1 LRPKKF
7 NLKPEK
13 TVKKTSDSSISKP
26 MNSTACSEAED
37 LGRLLG
43 VIAHEI
49 KNPLSTIK
57 VNLRLVDE
65 ELRNGPAEDLEQRLA
80 RARRKLNVIDKE
92 TTRLEQILDGF
103 LRYAD
108 RTQLRLASV
117 DLNSLLG
124 DLVDFYLPQ
133 ATSHSITMRQC
144 LHKEPLICPLDAGML
159 KQAILNLFINAV
171 QAIGR
176 GGELMVRT
184 ASDGQFAQ
192 IQISD
197 TGKGIPPDRLARI
210 FEPYQ
215 STRPNGTGLGLAT
228 VKKIIDA
235 HKGTISVVSEPGK
248 GTAFTI
254 TLPLSEDAPR

>member
-1 LRPKKF
+1 MKNAPNKSIS
-7 NLKPEK
+7 NH
-13 TVKKTSDSSISKP
+13 TDSSA
-26 MNSTACSEAED
+26 STEAEE

-57 VNLRLVDE
+57 VNLRLIDE
-65 ELRNGPAEDLEQRLA
+65 QLQQGDSSDVQQRLE
-80 RARRKLNVIDKE
+80 RARRKLAIIEKE
-92 TTRLEQILDGF
+92 AGRLEQILDSF

-108 RTQLRLASV
+108 GTKPCLSPV
-117 DLNSLLG
+117 DINSIVS
-124 DLVDFYLPQ
+124 DMVDFFLPQ

-144 LHKEPLICPLDAGML
+144 LHKEPLICPVDAGML
-159 KQAILNLFINAV
+159 KQAISS
-171 QAIGR
+171 

-184 ASDGQFAQ
+184 ARAAQYAQ

-197 TGKGIPPDRLARI
+197 TGKGIPPERLAHI

-215 STRPNGTGLGLAT
+215 SSRPNGTGLGLAT
-228 VKKIIDA
+228 VKKIIES
-235 HKGTISVVSEPGK
+235 HNGNISVVSEPGK

-254 TLPLSEDAPR
+254 SLPLSIAGAEGDDR

>member
-1 LRPKKF
+1 MK
-7 NLKPEK
+7 NSPEQSESVNRCGAK
-13 TVKKTSDSSISKP
+13 TEGP
-26 MNSTACSEAED
+26 ALSEVEG

-65 ELRNGPAEDLEQRLA
+65 ELQAGPAGDIDQRLA
-80 RARRKLNVIDKE
+80 RARRKLAVIDKE
-92 TTRLEQILDGF
+92 ASRLEQILDSF

-108 RTQLRLASV
+108 HTQPRLLAA
-117 DLNSLLG
+117 DLHPII
-124 DLVDFYLPQ
+124 DDIIDFYLPQ
-133 ATSHSITMRQC
+133 AAVHSITLRKF
-144 LHKEPLICPLDAGML
+144 LHKEPLVCLIDAGML
-159 KQAILNLFINAV
+159 KQALLNLLINSQ
-171 QAIGR
+171 QAIVGH
-176 GGELMVRT
+176 GEVMVRT
-184 ASDGQFAQ
+184 TSDGQYAQ

-197 TGKGIPPDRLARI
+197 TGKGIPAEQLSHL

-215 STRPNGTGLGLAT
+215 SSRPDGAGLGLAI

-235 HKGTISVVSEPGK
+235 HKGIITVVSETGK

-254 TLPLSEDAPR
+254 KLLLAPPEDEK

>member
-1 LRPKKF
+1 VK
-7 NLKPEK
+7 NEPEQYES
-13 TVKKTSDSSISKP
+13 VSPRGHCS
-26 MNSTACSEAED
+26 SEAEE

-57 VNLRLVDE
+57 VNLRLIDE
-65 ELRNGPAEDLEQRLA
+65 ELQNGRADKDAEQRLA
-80 RARRKLNVIDKE
+80 RARRKLAVIDKE
-92 TTRLEQILDGF
+92 ADRLEQILDGF

-108 RTQLRLASV
+108 RTGPKLSHV
-117 DLNSLLG
+117 DLNELLG
-124 DLVDFYLPQ
+124 DMLDFFLPQ
-133 ATSHSITMRQC
+133 ATSHSITMRQYLC
-144 LHKEPLICPLDAGML
+144 KEPLVCQADAGML
-159 KQAILNLFINAV
+159 KQAILNLFLNAQ
-171 QAIGR
+171 QAIGPA
-176 GGELMVRT
+176 GELMVRS
-184 ASDGQFAQ
+184 ARVGQSAQ

-197 TGKGIPPDRLARI
+197 TGIGIPADRLANI

-215 STRPNGTGLGLAT
+215 STRPDGSGLGLAT

-254 TLPLSEDAPR
+254 TLPLAAVPGEVPR